1 MEKIQKAMLLT
12 LHKPLTNILLV
23 QGWPAGHAFA
33 RPSMMCATDGYG
45 SAGELYLCDY
55 PWPC

>member
-45 SAGELYLCDY
+45 SAGELYM
-55 PWPC
+55 